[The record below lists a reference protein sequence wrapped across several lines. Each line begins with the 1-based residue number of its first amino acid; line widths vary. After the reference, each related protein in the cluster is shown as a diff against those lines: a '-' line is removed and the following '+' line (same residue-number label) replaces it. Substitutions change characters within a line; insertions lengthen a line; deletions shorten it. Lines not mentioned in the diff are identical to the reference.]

1 MALNVGNFSLREVK
15 NDQDI
20 GFFLILKT
28 SGEVGFVTVIGSV
41 FSFSSCVSF
50 LLSTLTTEITQAG
63 NPPIQPSKQFKVK
76 ISQNKNIEDI
86 GCNATEGNDKDNT
99 TCNDTNESVSMH
111 MGSNIIPETEVSEPA
126 NNRLKYVVWNHFEA
140 IYIDGL
146 RRFAKCKYCNKQM
159 TGRPNDGTTHLKD
172 HFKICP
178 RRVTKDI
185 RQHILVQEQTAK
197 DGKTSLLSN
206 YNFSAE
212 SSRDD
217 LAKMIILHDYPL
229 SIVEHHGF
237 RKYSNGLQPLFKVP
251 CRATIK
257 SDIMKIYETKKGC
270 VLRYLE
276 ENESKIAL
284 TSDMW
289 TAGNQNKGYMAL
301 TAHYI
306 DANWNFLHVPSPHTA
321 DAFSQVMIECFMDWN
336 IDNKL
341 STLTLDNCS
350 TNDALVDRLLDGF
363 SMIEKAI
370 KNVRD
375 SVSFWTCSP
384 KRAQDFRL
392 IAQQLGVDCERELV
406 LDCKTRWNSVYTMLN
421 VALEYKDVFTRLSKK
436 EKNYVSLPSEEEWRM
451 VTDVCDKLGLFYRV
465 TETFSGT
472 KYPTS
477 NMFFPL
483 ICDIK
488 LSIKS
493 CQDDQNYVI
502 RNMASSMLLKF
513 DKYWRV
519 IHDMMSV
526 AIVLDPR
533 YKLKLI
539 NYFFPKIYGV
549 DSKDEDEGFDILMW
563 WKCNGA
569 KFPIMQR
576 IARDVLT
583 IPISIVASESAFS
596 MSGNKV
602 TKQRSRLKS
611 QTIGALMC
619 SQSWLRKEI
628 EDKKHREPKG
638 FDQTIAYNEDV
649 DC

>member
-1 MALNVGNFSLREVK
+1 MEN
-15 NDQDI
+15 
-20 GFFLILKT
+20 
-28 SGEVGFVTVIGSV
+28 
-41 FSFSSCVSF
+41 
-50 LLSTLTTEITQAG
+50 
-63 NPPIQPSKQFKVK
+63 
-76 ISQNKNIEDI
+76 SQNKNIENI
-86 GCNATEGNDKDNT
+86 GRNATEGNDKDNT
-99 TCNDTNESVSMH
+99 TCNDTNESVSMP

-126 NNRLKYVVWNHFEA
+126 NKRLKYVVWNHFEA
-140 IYIDGL
+140 KYIDGL
-146 RRFAKCKYCNKQM
+146 HRFAKCKYCNKQM
-159 TGRPNDGTTHLKD
+159 AGRPNDGTTHLKD
-172 HFKICP
+172 HFKICL

-212 SSRDD
+212 SSKDD

-257 SDIMKIYETKKGC
+257 SDIMKIYETKRGG
-270 VLRYLE
+270 VF
-276 ENESKIAL
+276 
-284 TSDMW
+284 
-289 TAGNQNKGYMAL
+289 
-301 TAHYI
+301 
-306 DANWNFLHVPSPHTA
+306 FLHVSSPHTA
-321 DAFSQVMIECFMDWN
+321 DALSQVMIECFMDWN

-350 TNDALVDRLLDGF
+350 TNDDLVDRLLRTFSPSSLILKGKLFHMRYCAHIINLIVQDGF

-375 SVSFWTCSP
+375 SVSFLTCSP

-392 IAQQLGVDCERELV
+392 VARQLGVDCERELV

-436 EKNYVSLPSEEEWRM
+436 EKHYVSLPSEEDWRM
-451 VTDVCDKLGLFYRV
+451 ATNVCDKLGLFYRV
-465 TETFSGT
+465 TETFSRT

-483 ICDIK
+483 ICEIK

-493 CQDDQNYVI
+493 WEDDQNDVI
-502 RNMASSMLLKF
+502 RNMASSLLLKF
-513 DKYWRV
+513 DKYWGV
-519 IHDMMSV
+519 IHDVMSV

-539 NYFFPKIYGV
+539 NYFFPKI
-549 DSKDEDEGFDILMW
+549 
-563 WKCNGA
+563 
-569 KFPIMQR
+569 
-576 IARDVLT
+576 
-583 IPISIVASESAFS
+583 
-596 MSGNKV
+596 
-602 TKQRSRLKS
+602 
-611 QTIGALMC
+611 
-619 SQSWLRKEI
+619 
-628 EDKKHREPKG
+628 
-638 FDQTIAYNEDV
+638 
-649 DC
+649 

>member
-1 MALNVGNFSLREVK
+1 MGRGRGRSQAPGRSQVEIRPDQGESISGNVNQEQGHQPEFITRDVMAEKMGKLRE
-15 NDQDI
+15 
-20 GFFLILKT
+20 
-28 SGEVGFVTVIGSV
+28 
-41 FSFSSCVSF
+41 
-50 LLSTLTTEITQAG
+50 TLME
-63 NPPIQPSKQFKVK
+63 N
-76 ISQNKNIEDI
+76 SQSKNIEDI
-86 GCNATEGNDKDNT
+86 GRNATEGNDKDNT
-99 TCNDTNESVSMH
+99 TCNDTNESVSMP
-111 MGSNIIPETEVSEPA
+111 MGSNISPETE
-126 NNRLKYVVWNHFEA
+126 
-140 IYIDGL
+140 
-146 RRFAKCKYCNKQM
+146 M

-185 RQHILVQEQTAK
+185 KQHILVQEQTTK
-197 DGKTSLLSN
+197 DVKTSSLSN
-206 YNFSAE
+206 YNFSVE

-229 SIVEHHGF
+229 SIFEHHGF
-237 RKYSNGLQPLFKVP
+237 RKYSNGLQPLFKVS

-257 SDIMKIYETKKGC
+257 SDIMKIYKTKRGG
-270 VLRYLE
+270 VLRCLE
-276 ENESKIAL
+276 ENESMIAL

-306 DANWNFLHVPSPHTA
+306 DANWKLQNRIISFIRVPSPHTA
-321 DAFSQVMIECFMDWN
+321 DALSQVMIECFMDWN

-350 TNDALVDRLLDGF
+350 TNDALVDRLLGTLSPSSLILKGKLFHMRCCAHIINLIVQDGF
-363 SMIEKAI
+363 SMIEKTI

-392 IAQQLGVDCERELV
+392 VARQLGVDCERELV
-406 LDCKTRWNSVYTMLN
+406 LDCKIRWNSVYTMLN

-436 EKNYVSLPSEEEWRM
+436 EKHYVSLPSEEDWRM
-451 VTDVCDKLGLFYRV
+451 TTNVCDKLGLFYRV
-465 TETFSGT
+465 IETFSVT

-493 CQDDQNYVI
+493 WEDDQNDVI

-513 DKYWRV
+513 DKYWGV
-519 IHDMMSV
+519 IHDVMSV

-539 NYFFPKIYGV
+539 NYFFPKNYGV
-549 DSKDEDEGFDILMW
+549 DSKDEVMRIQTL
-563 WKCNGA
+563 CNDLFEEY
-569 KFPIMQR
+569 K
-576 IARDVLT
+576 
-583 IPISIVASESAFS
+583 
-596 MSGNKV
+596 
-602 TKQRSRLKS
+602 
-611 QTIGALMC
+611 
-619 SQSWLRKEI
+619 
-628 EDKKHREPKG
+628 KKHDQHKRKG
-638 FDQTIAYNEDV
+638 QSGTTVSSEGKSSSNKASWQLDFENMISED
-649 DC
+649 DMFETTELDDYLSEKLLP